1 MFFFF
6 PFLNYIKCL
15 LVKADGSK
23 NDEVPHFME
32 GQIKFCSDS
41 KFLKKEIENIS
52 NEIRQKSLQLSST
65 FHSLIHVL
73 LISETKRREATNTK
87 TQAASLVYRI
97 ITECLF

>member
-41 KFLKKEIENIS
+41 KFLNKEIENIS
-52 NEIRQKSLQLSST
+52 K
-65 FHSLIHVL
+65 
-73 LISETKRREATNTK
+73 
-87 TQAASLVYRI
+87 
-97 ITECLF
+97 